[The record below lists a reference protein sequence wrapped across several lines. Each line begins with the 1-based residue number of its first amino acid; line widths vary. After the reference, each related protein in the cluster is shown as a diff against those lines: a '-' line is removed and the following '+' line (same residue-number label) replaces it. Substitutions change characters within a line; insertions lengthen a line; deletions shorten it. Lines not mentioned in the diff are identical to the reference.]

1 VKVLEGIPEVLR
13 SLGNGLAIESNGNTT
28 KLLIAM
34 GDIEVDLYNM
44 LIHAPAHLRIVPTLC
59 VIFGPLLASEAC
71 AKKTKANDKI
81 RRNEM
86 TNL

>member
-13 SLGNGLAIESNGNTT
+13 SLGNGLAIETNGNTT

-44 LIHAPAHLRIVPTLC
+44 
-59 VIFGPLLASEAC
+59 
-71 AKKTKANDKI
+71 
-81 RRNEM
+81 
-86 TNL
+86 